1 MNKRQTKP
9 ISAILH
15 LDADSFFASVESA
28 KDPAL
33 FGKPVVTG
41 HERGIATSMSYEAKA
56 LGITRGMPIF
66 QIRKD
71 FPQAIIVASD
81 YEAYAMYSR
90 RMFEIVKRY
99 TGQIEE
105 YSIDECFAD
114 LSEYLFQG
122 EEKCLSVM
130 RQIQKEIKKELNI
143 SVSIGCGSTK
153 VIAKIGSK
161 WNKPHGVTLITE
173 EVLSEYLQKLPVGN
187 VWGIG
192 GQSTKLLN
200 SKGIITA
207 YDFVSITEEKLLR
220 FAKKPLVD
228 LWKELKGDEVYHLSC
243 GIHEKPKSISR
254 TLSFTPWKKD
264 KSELFAELS
273 RNLENASIKARKE
286 SMLAQG
292 VIWFLKTKKAQFQSF
307 RIVLEYPTNVPTI
320 ILEKIREQFDNLDTH
335 GEEYKATGITLT
347 PLCEEKD
354 VQEDLFGIYESYQ
367 QKSEVFKTVDT
378 LNTSYGRH
386 IVHIASST
394 QAIYRQKSA
403 QEGRKQISFFEKL
416 KKTGKELC
424 IPYLGDVV

>member
-1 MNKRQTKP
+1 MIKRQTKP
-9 ISAILH
+9 VSAILH

-41 HERGIATSMSYEAKA
+41 RERGIATSMSYEAKA
-56 LGITRGMPIF
+56 LGITRGMPVF

-99 TGQIEE
+99 TGLIEE

-122 EEKCLSVM
+122 EEKCLSIM
-130 RQIQKEIKKELNI
+130 RQIQKEIKRELNI

-161 WNKPHGVTLITE
+161 WNKPHGITLITE
-173 EVLSEYLQKLPVGN
+173 KVVSEYLQKLPVDS

-192 GQSTKLLN
+192 GQSAKLLN

-207 YDFVSITEEKLLR
+207 YDLASTTEGRLLQ

-228 LWKELKGDEVYHLSC
+228 LWNELNGNEIYHLSR
-243 GIHEKPKSISR
+243 GTHEKPKSISR
-254 TLSFTPWKKD
+254 TLSFTPLKKD

-292 VIWFLKTKKAQFQSF
+292 AIWFLKTKKAQFQSF
-307 RIVLEYPTNVPTI
+307 RVVLEYPTNVPTV

-335 GEEYKATGITLT
+335 GEEYKATGVILT
-347 PLCEEKD
+347 PLCNEGD
-354 VQEDLFGIYESYQ
+354 VQDDLFGIYEVYHEK
-367 QKSEVFKTVDT
+367 QKIFKTIDE
-378 LNTSYGRH
+378 LNTRYGRH
-386 IVHIASST
+386 IVHIATST
-394 QAIYRQKSA
+394 QAVCRQKDL
-403 QEGRKQISFFEKL
+403 QEGRKQVVFFEKI

-424 IPYLGDVV
+424 IPYLGEVV